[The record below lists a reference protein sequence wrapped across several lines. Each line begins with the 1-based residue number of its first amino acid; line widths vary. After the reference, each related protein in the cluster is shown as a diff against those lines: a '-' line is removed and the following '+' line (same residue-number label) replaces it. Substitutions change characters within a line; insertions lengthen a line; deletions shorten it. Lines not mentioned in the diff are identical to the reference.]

1 MAASEDEFI
10 LETLLNGC
18 FSQWQLQIFIYFRN
32 SYTYFTFLKFDVM
45 LRRNEF
51 LFFSNKS
58 FGAKCKLHTELS
70 LNFIPKQYFS

>member
-1 MAASEDEFI
+1 MAASEDKFI
-10 LETLLNGC
+10 LEIFLNGC

-32 SYTYFTFLKFDVM
+32 SYTYFTFNVM